1 MGNAAIQL
9 EFNKRFDAPAPDV
22 LLAYQQRWVADKS
35 QVKVA
40 DKSRRIGLTWA
51 EAADDVLLAATSGI
65 TGMDVF
71 YLGYN
76 QEMAREYID
85 TCALW
90 AKFYGKAASE
100 VEETIWVD
108 SDENGDKSILTFRI
122 RFGSGYEILALSS
135 SPSNLRGR
143 QGRVVID
150 EAAFHPNLAEVI
162 KAAMALL
169 MWGGDVRI
177 ISTHNGEDNPFNQLI
192 QDARAGKLPY
202 SVHRITLDD
211 ALDDGLYERIC
222 LIRGIEWTAAGQTEW
237 RAKLIATYGDGAD
250 EELFC
255 IPSKSGGAYLIRTV
269 IEACMDP
276 AIPVLRWAPPA
287 ADFVDWP
294 DEGRYREMRDW
305 LQGELL
311 PVMTGLD
318 RKPSWFGEDFGR
330 FIDLT
335 VIAPIQEAL
344 HLTYVTPFILELRD
358 CPFTQQEQALFFL
371 GDRLPRFSG
380 GALDAGGNGS
390 FLAERARQHWSPD
403 IIEQLSLA
411 DSFCLE
417 AYPRLKSLLEDKSLA
432 IPRDDFILDDLR
444 AVKTMR
450 GVPRVPRDDRTKS
463 KDGGKRH
470 GDAAVAMA
478 LAVWATNKFEAGGEV
493 EYIPARSSNRKFDKG
508 AW

>member
-1 MGNAAIQL
+1 MGQAAIQL

-22 LLAYQQRWVADKS
+22 LLAYQQRWVADRA
-35 QVKVA
+35 QVKMA

-51 EAADDVLLAATSGI
+51 EAADDVLLAATAGI
-65 TGMDVF
+65 DGMDVF

-85 TCALW
+85 TCAWW
-90 AKFYGKAASE
+90 AKFYGKAASV
-100 VEETIWVD
+100 VEETIWID
-108 SDENGDKSILTFRI
+108 SDEEGDKSILTYRI

-150 EAAFHPNLAEVI
+150 EAAFHPNLQEVV

-177 ISTHNGEDNPFNQLI
+177 ISTHNGEDNYFNQLL

-211 ALDDGLYERIC
+211 ALDEGLYERIC
-222 LIRGIEWTAAGQTEW
+222 LIRGIEWSREAQEGW
-237 RAKLIATYGDGAD
+237 RAELIATYGDGAD

-255 IPSKSGGAYLIRTV
+255 VPSKSGGAYLIRTL

-287 ADFVDWP
+287 GDFVDWS
-294 DEGRYREMRDW
+294 DEARYREMRDW

-311 PVMTGLD
+311 PILVGLPV
-318 RKPSWFGEDFGR
+318 KPSWFGQDFGR
-330 FIDLT
+330 YIDLS
-335 VIAPIQEAL
+335 VFWPIQEAL
-344 HLTYVTPFILELRD
+344 NLTYHTPFVFEMRD
-358 CPFTQQEQALFFL
+358 CPFSQQEQALFFI

-403 IIEQLSLA
+403 IIEQLTLS
-411 DSFCLE
+411 DSWCLE
-417 AYPRLKSLLEDKSLA
+417 AYPRLRSLLEDKTFDMPL
-432 IPRDDFILDDLR
+432 DDFILDDFR
-444 AVKTMR
+444 SVKVVR
-450 GVPRVPRDDRTKS
+450 GVPRVPRDDRTRS

-470 GDAAVAMA
+470 GDAAVAGA
-478 LAVWATNKFEAGGEV
+478 IAVWSTNKFEAGGEV
-493 EYIPARSSNRKFDKG
+493 EYIPARTTNRKFEKG